1 MPLVNPTLPVVKSF
15 SVLHLFS
22 GNLQQ
27 INKDS
32 IMKILLSSLLIGVL
46 CISTSVQA
54 QVYFKTEYGTS
65 SLFKDENNVETGG
78 SEDYMKMQGGFSLP
92 LQYKRCENG
101 RIKMW
106 AVSFDASYGLFGNN
120 KIPTDLHPDE
130 ILNTSVSLSFL
141 TPLSERWS
149 LLAILGGGV
158 YSKPSQISAKSI
170 LGNGGALFIY
180 HVLSSLDV
188 GIGVGLTNSYGTPM
202 GLPMGYINWR
212 IDGKYELKV
221 NMLDNM
227 EISGAVNLNN
237 KIKLRLIGFEL
248 DGMSSVMNID
258 GKSKIFGTVSMKSGL
273 QADFRLGK
281 ASTIQVTGGGNWYR
295 DAVVV
300 NRSIK
305 DYFRWFGRE
314 YDPSFKTAAYFSVG
328 YNYGF

>member
-1 MPLVNPTLPVVKSF
+1 
-15 SVLHLFS
+15 
-22 GNLQQ
+22 
-27 INKDS
+27 
-32 IMKILLSSLLIGVL
+32 MKILLSSLLFGLL
-46 CISTSVQA
+46 CISSSVQA

-65 SLFKDENNVETGG
+65 SLFKDVNNVETGG
-78 SEDYMKMQGGFSLP
+78 SGDYIKMQGGFSLP
-92 LQYKRCENG
+92 LQYKRYENG

-106 AVSFDASYGLFGNN
+106 AVSLDAAYGIFNNN

-141 TPLSERWS
+141 TPLSDKWS
-149 LLAILGGGV
+149 LLAILGGGI
-158 YSKPSQISAKSI
+158 YSKPSQITAKSI

-180 HVLSSLDV
+180 HLSSNFDIGV
-188 GIGVGLTNSYGTPM
+188 GVGLTNSYGTPM

-221 NMLDNM
+221 NMLENM

-258 GKSKIFGTVSMKSGL
+258 GESKIFGTVSMKSGL
-273 QADFRLGK
+273 QAEFQLSK
-281 ASTIQVTGGGNWYR
+281 TSTIQITGGGNWYR

-328 YNYGF
+328 YKYGF

>member
-1 MPLVNPTLPVVKSF
+1 
-15 SVLHLFS
+15 
-22 GNLQQ
+22 
-27 INKDS
+27 
-32 IMKILLSSLLIGVL
+32 MKILLSSLLFGVL
-46 CISTSVQA
+46 CISSSVQA

-65 SLFKDENNVETGG
+65 SSFKDVNNVETGG
-78 SEDYMKMQGGFSLP
+78 SGDYIKMQGGFSLP
-92 LQYKRCENG
+92 LQYKQYESG

-106 AVSFDASYGLFGNN
+106 AVSLDAAYEVFNNN
-120 KIPTDLHPDE
+120 KIPTDLHPDD

-141 TPLSERWS
+141 TPLSDKWS

-158 YSKPSQISAKSI
+158 YSKPSQITAKSI
-170 LGNGGALFIY
+170 LGNGGVLFIY
-180 HVLSSLDV
+180 HLLNNLDI

-221 NMLDNM
+221 NMLENM

-273 QADFRLGK
+273 QADFQLSK
-281 ASTIQVTGGGNWYR
+281 TSTIQVTGGGNWYR

-314 YDPSFKTAAYFSVG
+314 YDPSFKTAAYFSIG
-328 YNYGF
+328 YKYGF

>member
-1 MPLVNPTLPVVKSF
+1 
-15 SVLHLFS
+15 
-22 GNLQQ
+22 
-27 INKDS
+27 
-32 IMKILLSSLLIGVL
+32 MKILLSSLLLGML
-46 CISTSVQA
+46 CISPCVQA

-65 SLFKDENNVETGG
+65 SLFKDVNNVETGG
-78 SEDYMKMQGGFSLP
+78 SGDYIKIQGGFSLP
-92 LQYKRCENG
+92 LQYKRYENG

-106 AVSFDASYGLFGNN
+106 AVSLDAAYGVFNNN

-141 TPLSERWS
+141 TPLSEKWS
-149 LLAILGGGV
+149 LMAILGGGV

-170 LGNGGALFIY
+170 LANGGALFIY
-180 HVLSSLDV
+180 HVLNNLDI

-221 NMLDNM
+221 NMLENM
-227 EISGAVNLNN
+227 EISGAMNLNN

-273 QADFRLGK
+273 QADFQLSK
-281 ASTIQVTGGGNWYR
+281 TSTIQVTGGGNWYR

-328 YNYGF
+328 YKYGF

>member
-1 MPLVNPTLPVVKSF
+1 
-15 SVLHLFS
+15 
-22 GNLQQ
+22 
-27 INKDS
+27 
-32 IMKILLSSLLIGVL
+32 MKILFSSLFFGVL
-46 CISTSVQA
+46 CISSSVQA
-54 QVYFKTEYGTS
+54 QVYLKTEYGTS
-65 SLFKDENNVETGG
+65 SLFKDVNNVETGG
-78 SEDYMKMQGGFSLP
+78 FGDYIKMQGGFSLP
-92 LQYKRCENG
+92 LQYKQYENG

-106 AVSFDASYGLFGNN
+106 AVSFDAAYGLFDNN
-120 KIPTDLHPDE
+120 KIPIDVHPDE

-141 TPLSERWS
+141 TPLSEKWS
-149 LLAILGGGV
+149 LLAILGGGI

-180 HVLSSLDV
+180 HILNNLDV
-188 GIGVGLTNSYGTPM
+188 GIGIGLTNSYGTPM

-221 NMLDNM
+221 NMLENM
-227 EISGAVNLNN
+227 EISGALNLNN

-248 DGMSSVMNID
+248 DGMSSVMKID
-258 GKSKIFGTVSMKSGL
+258 GKSKIFGTVSMKTGL
-273 QADFRLGK
+273 QVDFRLGK

>member
-1 MPLVNPTLPVVKSF
+1 
-15 SVLHLFS
+15 
-22 GNLQQ
+22 
-27 INKDS
+27 
-32 IMKILLSSLLIGVL
+32 MKILLSSLLFVAF
-46 CISTSVQA
+46 CISSNIQA

-65 SLFKDENNVETGG
+65 SLFKDENNFETGG
-78 SEDYMKMQGGFSLP
+78 SGDYMKMQGGFSLP
-92 LQYKRCENG
+92 LQYKRFENG

-106 AVSFDASYGLFGNN
+106 AVSFDAAYGLFGNN

-130 ILNTSVSLSFL
+130 ILNTSVGLSFL
-141 TPLSERWS
+141 APLSERWS
-149 LLAILGGGV
+149 LLAILGGGI

-180 HVLSSLDV
+180 HVLSNLDV
-188 GIGVGLTNSYGTPM
+188 GIGVGLTNSYGTPI

-221 NMLDNM
+221 NMLENM

-237 KIKLRLIGFEL
+237 KIRLRLIGFEL
-248 DGMSSVMNID
+248 D

-281 ASTIQVTGGGNWYR
+281 ASIIQITGGGNWYR

-314 YDPSFKTAAYFSVG
+314 YDPSFKTAAYFSIG